1 MPKAKGGWKKKVLRP
16 VALSTLS
23 DTDDPAP
30 SNVPAHSPIPAPSPA
45 PATAPADEVIGS
57 TPTGLEGL
65 TQESSPSS
73 QPPAKRQKKQ
83 LRQLTCEEENDM
95 A

>member
-1 MPKAKGGWKKKVLRP
+1 MPKAKGGRKKKVARP
-16 VALSTLS
+16 VVLSALS
-23 DTDDPAP
+23 DTDD
-30 SNVPAHSPIPAPSPA
+30 PAPSPA
-45 PATAPADEVIGS
+45 PATAPSPATAPADEVISS

-83 LRQLTCEEENDM
+83 LRQLIHEEEDDM
-95 A
+95 AE

>member
-1 MPKAKGGWKKKVLRP
+1 MIQPYSTVPKANSGWKKKVPRP
-16 VALSTLS
+16 VVLSTLS

-30 SNVPAHSPIPAPSPA
+30 SPFPAPSPVHAPSPA
-45 PATAPADEVIGS
+45 PATAPADEVIS
-57 TPTGLEGL
+57 RTPMGLEGL

-83 LRQLTCEEENDM
+83 L
-95 A
+95 